1 MIGLDIGLAFLA
13 GLALVAVVAAGMR
26 LLGRDAAG
34 AARPQ
39 RRRRL
44 AALALGA
51 AACIAAGT
59 AAVRAGFPHASV
71 IPLASADSALGAA
84 PEPVA
89 GLEDGLP
96 EPFPAPDF
104 AGIAAWINSP
114 PLTMAGLRGKVVL
127 IDFWTYSCINCVR
140 TLPHLTAWDRKYRRD
155 GLVIVGVH
163 APEFRFETHLD
174 NVQAAV
180 ARYGIRY
187 PVALDSGLHTWSNFH
202 NQYWPA
208 HYLIDRRGRVVY
220 THFGEGQY
228 DVTENNIRVLLG
240 LHGKVRPDGTPVPI
254 SPVQTPET
262 YLGYL
267 RAERFAGTPAIEPR
281 LYRSAAQSY
290 RFPALLPPDS
300 WALRGSWSVGP
311 QKITALAPDAAIRL
325 RFTGRKVFLVLG
337 TSTGSPVRATILLNG
352 SSPHASAGRGA
363 PGGTATIARD
373 TLYELIDQGAVR
385 SGVVEIRADQ
395 PGLEAYAFTFGS

>member
-1 MIGLDIGLAFLA
+1 MIGLTIGLAFLA
-13 GLALVAVVAAGMR
+13 GLALVAVGWR
-26 LLGRDAAG
+26 LLGRAESG
-34 AARPQ
+34 AARPD
-39 RRRRL
+39 RRRGL

-51 AACIAAGT
+51 VACIASATG
-59 AAVRAGFPHASV
+59 AVRAGFLHATV
-71 IPLASADSALGAA
+71 IPLASAGSALRAA
-84 PEPVA
+84 PEAVA

-140 TLPHLTAWDRKYRRD
+140 TLPYLTAWDRKYRRD

-163 APEFRFETHLD
+163 APEFRFETRLA

-202 NQYWPA
+202 NEYWPA

-267 RAERFAGTPAIEPR
+267 RAERFAGTPAIEQG
-281 LYRSAAQSY
+281 AAQSY

-352 SSPHASAGRGA
+352 SPPQASAGRGA

>member
-1 MIGLDIGLAFLA
+1 MIGLEIGLMFVA
-13 GLALVAVVAAGMR
+13 GLALAAVGWR
-26 LLGRDAAG
+26 LLGG
-34 AARPQ
+34 AQARAWP
-39 RRRRL
+39 RRRRRGF
-44 AALALGA
+44 AVLALGA
-51 AACIAAGT
+51 VACLTAGA
-59 AAVRAGFPHASV
+59 AAVRAEFPHGTTIAAA
-71 IPLASADSALGAA
+71 ASAGSASGA
-84 PEPVA
+84 PPQSVP

-127 IDFWTYSCINCVR
+127 VDFWTYSCINCVR
-140 TLPHLTAWDRKYRRD
+140 TLPYLTAWDRKYRHD
-155 GLVIVGVH
+155 GLVIVGIH
-163 APEFRFETHLD
+163 APEFTFETRRE

-202 NQYWPA
+202 NLYWPA
-208 HYLIDRRGRVVY
+208 HYLIDRSGRVVY

-240 LHGKVRPDGTPVPI
+240 LHGKARPDGAAVPI

-262 YLGYL
+262 YLGAL
-267 RAERFAGTPAIEPR
+267 RGERFAGTPAVAEGAPR
-281 LYRSAAQSY
+281 TY

-300 WALRGSWSVGP
+300 WALRGPWSIGP
-311 QKITALAPDAAIRL
+311 QKITALAAGAAIRL
-325 RFTGRKVFLVLG
+325 RFTARKVFLVLG
-337 TSTGSPVRATILLNG
+337 TSTGSPLRASILLNG
-352 SSPHASAGRGA
+352 GPPKSSAGKDA

-373 TLYELIDQGAVR
+373 TLYELIDQGALR
-385 SGVVEIRADQ
+385 DGVVEIRADQ